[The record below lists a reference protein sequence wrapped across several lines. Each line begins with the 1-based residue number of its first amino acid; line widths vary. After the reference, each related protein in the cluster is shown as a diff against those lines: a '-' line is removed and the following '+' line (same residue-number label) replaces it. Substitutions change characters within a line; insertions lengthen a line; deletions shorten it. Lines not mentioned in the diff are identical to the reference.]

1 MRRASCVAAA
11 LALLLL
17 LGALPSP
24 AGASPRVLSVLGWLN
39 EQVKRSELA
48 VLGQAQVDAYPDPHG
63 GHLRVS
69 LLVGQVYHGTR
80 VPPRITVKVK
90 PGWLAGRYVLPTAIL
105 RGQWVL
111 LFCGYERGEW
121 TAPPLGRIVETP
133 HQGLT
138 FFTDA
143 DVVLEDAAPG
153 LSWAYVLDSLT
164 QLVATRR
171 QVINGYAPKL
181 RLARSK
187 EQRDRL
193 QWAIEYEVKDHL
205 GLPVP

>member
-1 MRRASCVAAA
+1 MRRARGLLAA

-17 LGALPSP
+17 LGTMAPP
-24 AGASPRVLSVLGWLN
+24 AGATPRVLSLLGWLN

-63 GHLRVS
+63 GQMQVL

-90 PGWLAGRYVLPTAIL
+90 PGWVGSRYVLPAAIL

-111 LFCGYERGEW
+111 LFCRYERGEW

-138 FFTDA
+138 FVTDA

-153 LSWAYVLDSLT
+153 LSWSYVLDSLT
-164 QLVATRR
+164 QLVATRQ
-171 QVINGYAPKL
+171 QVINGYSPRL
-181 RLARSK
+181 RLARTK